1 MTTQQNSPNQRVPQ
15 APSAID
21 LNDVGVDTNNLVS
34 RATKVSRRY
43 GEGTGTRWA
52 LSDVSIGFER
62 GKFTAIMGPSGSGKS
77 TLMHVLAGLDAP
89 TRGSVTLDGSELVGL
104 NDDALTE
111 IRRTHMGF
119 VFQSFN
125 LAPTLDIRE
134 NIRLPHSLARKS
146 TPYDEAWETYLIETL
161 GLQPYLAQRPSQL
174 SGGQQQR
181 VAVARALAN
190 KPAVVFADEPTGNLD
205 LATGR
210 EVLQLLSA
218 LSREQNY
225 SIIMVTHDATAASY
239 ADRVVFLADG
249 KISRDI
255 PRSSAATISQLMLA
269 EVDA

>member
-1 MTTQQNSPNQRVPQ
+1 MHQPAQLGDHSAA
-15 APSAID
+15 APS
-21 LNDVGVDTNNLVS
+21 NSGVVS
-34 RATKVSRRY
+34 QATRVSRRY
-43 GEGTGTRWA
+43 GEGAGTRWA
-52 LSDVSIGFER
+52 LSDVTIGFER

-89 TRGSVTLDGSELVGL
+89 TRGSVTLEGSELVGL

-134 NIRLPHSLARKS
+134 NIRLPHSLSRKS
-146 TPYDEAWETYLIETL
+146 APYDEAWEAYLIETL
-161 GLQPYLAQRPSQL
+161 GLQPYLAQRPSEL

-181 VAVARALAN
+181 VAVARALVN

-210 EVLQLLSA
+210 EVLQLLST

-225 SIIMVTHDATAASY
+225 SVIMVTHDATAASY

-249 KISRDI
+249 CISKDI
-255 PRSSAATISQLMLA
+255 PKSTAATISQLMLA